1 MSRKLSA
8 RAIERRLR
16 QTVDV
21 INARLPAEWIAA
33 IDATSVTGGK
43 VRVKASDG
51 TSAIVDVLVSDR
63 CSPRDAVA
71 LTRADAPTLVSTLWL
86 SPRTR
91 EILDEANVGYIDTTG
106 NASIQLSEPGLYIRT
121 EGARRDPSPEPA
133 TGPNIRGPRAWA
145 LLRTMAEV
153 QPPYRVTDLATE
165 LNTDAG
171 YLSRL
176 LNALVDEL
184 LVERAPRQPVIGV
197 EWEGL
202 LRQLTESYQI
212 LEANDATT
220 WTASSGPE
228 LFLRDLPSTGV
239 EPWVITGSFA
249 ASQLVSVA
257 APEQAFVFTS
267 DPEGLAESAGLRPAR
282 RGANVVLLD
291 PYDPIVFDRTW
302 SPEGLVYASPAQI
315 VVDCLGGP
323 GRMPAEGEALME
335 WMRSSA
341 PEWQAPSL
349 TDASALP

>member
-1 MSRKLSA
+1 VSRKLSL
-8 RAIERRLR
+8 RAIEQRLR
-16 QTVDV
+16 ETADV
-21 INARLPAEWIAA
+21 ISARLPSEWYAA
-33 IDATSVTGGK
+33 VDATSATGGK
-43 VRVKASDG
+43 LRVKASDG
-51 TSAIVDVLVSDR
+51 TSAVVDVIVSDR

-71 LTRADAPTLVSTLWL
+71 LTRADAPALVSASWL

-91 EILDEANVGYIDTTG
+91 EILDDADVGYIDTTG
-106 NASIQLSEPGLYIRT
+106 NASLRLSEPGLFIRT
-121 EGARRDPSPEPA
+121 EGARRDPSPKPA

-153 QPPYRVTDLATE
+153 QPPYRVTDLAAA
-165 LNTDAG
+165 LDADAG

-184 LVERAPRQPVIGV
+184 LVERAPRQPVVGV

-239 EPWVITGSFA
+239 EPWAVTGSFA

-302 SPEGLVYASPAQI
+302 SREGMVYASPAQI
-315 VVDCLGGP
+315 AVDCLGGP
-323 GRMPAEGEALME
+323 GRMPAEGEALLE

-349 TDASALP
+349 TEEPALP